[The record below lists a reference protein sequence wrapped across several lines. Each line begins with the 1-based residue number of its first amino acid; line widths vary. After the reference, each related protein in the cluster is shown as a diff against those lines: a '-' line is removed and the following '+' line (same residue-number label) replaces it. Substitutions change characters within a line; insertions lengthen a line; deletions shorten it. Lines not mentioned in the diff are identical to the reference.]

1 MNSTLR
7 FYKCE
12 EIFGE
17 LPLWKSVPETERK
30 DIFSDVVHNLAKKE
44 KEQAKVIKLDNRQK
58 YTQCI
63 FDISKNLVCVFY
75 QYLYIYALITVYTLT
90 NIHYGL

>member
-44 KEQAKVIKLDNRQK
+44 KEQAKVIKRLLKINW
-58 YTQCI
+58 
-63 FDISKNLVCVFY
+63 LVNF
-75 QYLYIYALITVYTLT
+75 QLMNIAILNMFLYLTGNDVA
-90 NIHYGL
+90 

>member
-44 KEQAKVIKLDNRQK
+44 KEQAKVIRLDNRQK

-63 FDISKNLVCVFY
+63 YDISKKFICLFY
-75 QYLYIYALITVYTLT
+75 QYLYIYALIT
-90 NIHYGL
+90 

>member
-1 MNSTLR
+1 MSSTIK

-30 DIFSDVVHNLAKKE
+30 EIFNDVLHNLGKKE
-44 KEQAKVIKLDNRQK
+44 KEQAKVK
-58 YTQCI
+58 QC
-63 FDISKNLVCVFY
+63 FFLNISED
-75 QYLYIYALITVYTLT
+75 T
-90 NIHYGL
+90 

>member
-44 KEQAKVIKLDNRQK
+44 KEQAKVIRLDKRQK

-63 FDISKNLVCVFY
+63 KLLMAFLNLIGVFY
-75 QYLYIYALITVYTLT
+75 QYL
-90 NIHYGL
+90 

>member
-1 MNSTLR
+1 MRIRILSGSKNVVGFGLPIIFYTSFRMSSTIK

-30 DIFSDVVHNLAKKE
+30 EIFNDVLHNLGKKE
-44 KEQAKVIKLDNRQK
+44 KEQAKVKK
-58 YTQCI
+58 YD
-63 FDISKNLVCVFY
+63 FFHL
-75 QYLYIYALITVYTLT
+75 
-90 NIHYGL
+90 

>member
-1 MNSTLR
+1 MSSTIK

-30 DIFSDVVHNLAKKE
+30 EIFNDVLHNLGKKE
-44 KEQAKVIKLDNRQK
+44 KEQAKVK
-58 YTQCI
+58 QC
-63 FDISKNLVCVFY
+63 FF
-75 QYLYIYALITVYTLT
+75 
-90 NIHYGL
+90 